1 MGKQYGTCIFP
12 YTKRTCSGDVHL
24 AAVGRFYSNPKL
36 EIPKDRDHRYMA
48 NIISSAIVNTPP
60 PNNMADILNRRD
72 RTHHLDHDTDEDMIP
87 MFNHD
92 VNGHPRNN
100 RSLLPRRN
108 WCSIREYHPGTTP
121 PPSAPPSEPQTPSN
135 ESLPPPT
142 RLQRT
147 LSLTRGEM
155 SPGNLI
161 RRFSKNGPPPS
172 DDYLREMR
180 ANRERAEKAGEL
192 SAPES
197 PQDDGYF
204 TRQAE
209 LPKRAATITGDRGLR
224 HSSAP
229 LPRPGGFH
237 RRPTNMSEIAVT
249 KGDVNDNANL
259 INLEHGLDIVLNCEI
274 NQKDPSGHTYPYR
287 LIIPALYY
295 EGQGDENT
303 IPYRRK
309 SLVKR
314 LGSIR
319 SKRRNTL
326 ANGQGQG
333 EWGKGSVTP
342 SGSEGEEEDVRPRR
356 WSFGIS
362 QRRQYRDQTPPL
374 SRERLPDQD
383 VDREDTQQQR
393 QFEHRNQ
400 QIGHSR
406 PQPFKM
412 PPSQQ
417 RKFSEP
423 TTPLAQTGAFAA
435 GRQDS
440 ADYHA
445 HLDSTSQA
453 AASAVPARRLSKVD
467 RMFGMGNVQR
477 STSAGNGSAGLAM
490 AGVHG
495 DRGDAE
501 YDEESEDYDEYDE
514 ERRDE
519 REGKRV
525 SQGYSGIEAYSE
537 KSGKGWRRLL
547 GGKGMRKFG

>member
-1 MGKQYGTCIFP
+1 MAPVSFP
-12 YTKRTCSGDVHL
+12 ILKRTCSGDVHL

-87 MFNHD
+87 MFKHD

-121 PPSAPPSEPQTPSN
+121 APSPPPSEPQTPSD

-161 RRFSKNGPPPS
+161 RRFSKSGPPPS

-249 KGDVNDNANL
+249 KGDVDENANL
-259 INLEHGLDIVLNCEI
+259 INLEYGLDIVLNCEI

-303 IPYRRK
+303 IPFRRK
-309 SLVKR
+309 SLIRR

-326 ANGQGQG
+326 ADGQGQG

-342 SGSEGEEEDVRPRR
+342 SGSEGEEEDARPRR

-383 VDREDTQQQR
+383 FGGEDTQQQR
-393 QFEHRNQ
+393 QFKHRHQ

-417 RKFSEP
+417 RNFPEP
-423 TTPLAQTGAFAA
+423 ATPLAQTDAFAA

-445 HLDSTSQA
+445 HLDSSSQA
-453 AASAVPARRLSKVD
+453 AASAAPTRRLSKVD
-467 RMFGMGNVQR
+467 RMLGVGNVQR
-477 STSAGNGSAGLAM
+477 STSNGNGSAGLAM

-495 DRGDAE
+495 NSGDAE
-501 YDEESEDYDEYDE
+501 YDDEGEDYDEYDE

-519 REGKRV
+519 REGKRMT
-525 SQGYSGIEAYSE
+525 QGYSGIEAYSE